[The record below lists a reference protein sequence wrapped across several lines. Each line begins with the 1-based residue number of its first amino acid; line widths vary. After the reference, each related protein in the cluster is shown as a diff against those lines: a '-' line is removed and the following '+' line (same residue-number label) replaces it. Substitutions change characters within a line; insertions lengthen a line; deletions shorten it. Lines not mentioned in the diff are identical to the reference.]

1 MIAIESSDH
10 LTELVCEAH
19 WLLGWVEWIAIHQN
33 DDRALKIADQ
43 MLSQFGLIDRRRK
56 SWRS

>member
-33 DDRALKIADQ
+33 DDRARRA
-43 MLSQFGLIDRRRK
+43 GGAGDRL
-56 SWRS
+56 